1 MAKEPKLVDPGVKLM
16 ALARMAQGENVDVL
30 AREIG
35 VDRRSVY
42 RWREI
47 YEQYGAEDAFQPVG
61 RKRRRRRPEVVDPRV
76 KAKPPG
82 DLAAAREKIATL
94 ERKIGQQELEL
105 DFFRR
110 ALRQVGGAAQA
121 SAGPGG
127 TTSTRSSKR

>member
-1 MAKEPKLVDPGVKLM
+1 MAKEPRLVGPEVKLM
-16 ALARMAQGENVDVL
+16 ALARMAQGANVDEL

-47 YEQYGAEDAFQPVG
+47 YDQHGDDAFQPVG
-61 RKRRRRRPEVVDPRV
+61 RKRRRKRPEVVDPAVRS
-76 KAKPPG
+76 KPG
-82 DLAAAREKIATL
+82 DELSAARQKIAAL
-94 ERKIGQQELEL
+94 ERKIGQQQLDM

-110 ALRQVGGAAQA
+110 ALRQVGGAAQVN
-121 SAGPGG
+121 GVPGG

>member
-1 MAKEPKLVDPGVKLM
+1 MAKDPRLVGPEVKLD
-16 ALARMAQGENVDVL
+16 ALARMARGANVDEL

-47 YEQYGAEDAFQPVG
+47 YERHGDDAFQPVG
-61 RKRRRRRPEVVDPRV
+61 RKRRRKRPGVIDPAA
-76 KAKPPG
+76 KAKPP
-82 DLAAAREKIATL
+82 DEVSAARQKIAAL
-94 ERKIGQQELEL
+94 ERKVGQQHLEL